1 MNLSTYKYYYFLGI
15 GGIGMSAIARYIKDM
30 GYNVLGYD
38 RVRSE
43 LCEALENEGMEINY
57 KDSIDPV
64 LKLEKENTLIIY
76 TPAIPS
82 DSAQFNYFKN
92 NGFTLYKRSQILG
105 LITEDSFNISVAG
118 THGKTTTS
126 CLIAHLLHFAN
137 KPFGAFLGGISTNLG
152 SNYYN
157 TNLPMN
163 NVDVETRQCLVS
175 TTTTVTEADEFDR
188 SFLTLSPNL
197 AIVTSMDADH
207 LDIYGTGDE
216 LKKSFFDFIKKI
228 EKSGTLFI
236 KQGLDFPAIDTIS
249 IKSYGLEKG
258 DFKATNIRIE
268 NGWFVFDFETENEKW
283 KNLKLGI
290 PGTHNIENAVAAIA
304 VCLNRGIDKTNIIN
318 GLKEFTGVKRR
329 FEFIVRHPNFVFID
343 DYAHHPAELEAFI
356 SSVKLLFP
364 NEKITG
370 IFQPHLYSRTNDFA
384 SGFAKSLS
392 LLDTAIL
399 LDIYPARELPM
410 EGVSS
415 EIIFKEITSP
425 KKYLTNK
432 ENLIS
437 LLKELKP
444 TILLTIGAGDID
456 TLIPSIK
463 DALNT

>member
-30 GYNVLGYD
+30 GYNVSGYD

-57 KDSIDPV
+57 TDSVDAIST
-64 LKLEKENTLIIY
+64 LEKENTLIIY
-76 TPAIPS
+76 TPAIPK
-82 DSAQFNYFKN
+82 DSTQLNYFKN

-105 LITEDSFNISVAG
+105 LITEDSYNISVAG

-126 CLIAHLLHFAN
+126 SLIAHLLHFAN

-157 TNLPMN
+157 TNVPGLKGGAMGKP
-163 NVDVETRQCLVS
+163 V
-175 TTTTVTEADEFDR
+175 TVTEADEFDR

-228 EKSGTLFI
+228 EPGGTLFI
-236 KQGLDFPAIDTIS
+236 KQGLDFPSKETIS
-249 IKSYGLEKG
+249 IKTYGIEKG
-258 DFKATNIRIE
+258 DFKAINVRIE
-268 NGWFVFDFETENEKW
+268 NGWFTFDFEGENENW
-283 KNLKLGI
+283 ESLQLGI

-304 VCLNRGIDKTNIIN
+304 VCLKLGIDKTTIVD
-318 GLKEFTGVKRR
+318 GLKEFKGVKRR
-329 FEFIVRHPNFVFID
+329 FEFICRQPDFVFID
-343 DYAHHPAELEAFI
+343 DYAHHPTELEAFI
-356 SSVKLLFP
+356 KSVKLLYP

-370 IFQPHLYSRTNDFA
+370 VFQPHLYSRTKDFA
-384 SGFAKSLS
+384 EGFAQSLS
-392 LLDTAIL
+392 LLDVSVL

-410 EGVSS
+410 PGVTSS
-415 EIIFKEITSP
+415 IIHDKVTSLE
-425 KKYLTNK
+425 KYLTTK
-432 ENLIS
+432 ENVIG
-437 LLKELKP
+437 LLEKLQPK
-444 TILLTIGAGDID
+444 ILLTIGAGDID
-456 TLIPSIK
+456 TLVSPINE
-463 DALNT
+463 ALQP